1 MRKVLGVLIIVLLVS
16 SAGYGAEWKRVGL
29 QAGLVS
35 ANLTGRSKNVNT
47 DPRFGRYGRISIG
60 IAFDE
65 TYNLESGI
73 AFIEKGW
80 RVTNGDTT
88 DVYNLDYLEV
98 PIIIRINLRQTP
110 AFQSSAFVGLVWGYN
125 LNGTRETSSPQF
137 NETTALDWVRKDE
150 FSITTGIGI
159 AIPTGVGTFTL
170 DARYQL
176 GFTTT
181 VKNTTPDFNIDWRN
195 ETVALII
202 GYMLR

>member
-1 MRKVLGVLIIVLLVS
+1 MRKVLGILIIVLLVS

-80 RVTNGDTT
+80 RVTKNDTT
-88 DVYNLDYLEV
+88 TTWKLDYLEV
-98 PIIIRINLRQTP
+98 PFFIRINLRRINLVN
-110 AFQSSAFVGLVWGYN
+110 SSFTAGIVFGYN
-125 LNGTRETSSPQF
+125 INGTMQINSNHFNKFEKINWLKKFEFGVSS
-137 NETTALDWVRKDE
+137 
-150 FSITTGIGI
+150 GIGFSF
-159 AIPTGVGTFTL
+159 PTKIGIFTL
-170 DARYQL
+170 DAQYFL
-176 GFTTT
+176 GFTSTF
-181 VKNTTPDFNIDWRN
+181 KNPTPEFNIDWRN

>member
-1 MRKVLGVLIIVLLVS
+1 MRNVWWFFILLLFVHSGV
-16 SAGYGAEWKRVGL
+16 GGAEWKRLGL

-35 ANLTGRSKNVNT
+35 ANLTGRSKSVNT
-47 DPRFGRYGRISIG
+47 EPRFGRYGKLSFG

-88 DVYNLDYLEV
+88 DAYNLDYLEV
-98 PIIIRINLRQTP
+98 PIIIRIHLRQTP
-110 AFQSSAFVGLVWGYN
+110 VFQSSVFVGLVWGYN
-125 LNGTRETSSPQF
+125 LNAFRRTTSARL
-137 NETTALDWVRKDE
+137 NENTPLDWIRKDE
-150 FSITTGIGI
+150 FSISTGLGLSFPTRIGLLTI
-159 AIPTGVGTFTL
+159 

-202 GYMLR
+202 GYMFR